1 MGACETAGAA
11 PSKIACAGVSHYL
24 NTRLRTEDNLR
35 AHHALSLSSS
45 PATPSGVAR
54 AQLADCGRAENVRRT
69 SGRVPVC

>member
-11 PSKIACAGVSHYL
+11 PSKIPCAGVSHYL